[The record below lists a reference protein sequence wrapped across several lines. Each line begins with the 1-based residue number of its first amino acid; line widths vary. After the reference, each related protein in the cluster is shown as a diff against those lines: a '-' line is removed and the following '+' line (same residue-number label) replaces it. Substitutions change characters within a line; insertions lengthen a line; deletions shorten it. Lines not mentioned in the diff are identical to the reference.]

1 MQPSVSTRDRIRTAA
16 TALFAERG
24 LDAVSVRDIA
34 AAVGMKPSNLY
45 AHYPSRD
52 ALVAELFAEGY
63 AEYGA
68 LLAETAAGPGPFA
81 ARLRA
86 MVRLICR
93 LHDEDTV
100 RFRFLL
106 LAQHGQLAR
115 IGTADETPV
124 TILQR
129 EIEAALQ
136 RGEIPP
142 GDPALLT
149 AMVVGIPLQAAT
161 FHLYGRL
168 QRPLGA
174 LAEEIAAACLAVLT
188 PEPSGARHGR

>member
-1 MQPSVSTRDRIRTAA
+1 MQLSTRDRIRTAA
-16 TALFAERG
+16 TALFSERG

-52 ALVAELFAEGY
+52 ALVAELFADGY

-68 LLAETAAGPGPFA
+68 LLAEAADGAGPFA

-93 LHDEDTV
+93 LHDEDTT

-106 LAQHGQLAR
+106 LAQHGQLSRVSDA
-115 IGTADETPV
+115 IETPV
-124 TILQR
+124 TVLQR
-129 EIEAALQ
+129 EIEAALK
-136 RGEIPP
+136 RGEVAP

-149 AMVVGIPLQAAT
+149 AAVVGIPLQAAT

-168 QRPLGA
+168 TRSLGEA
-174 LAEEIAAACLAVLT
+174 ADEIADACLAVLS
-188 PEPSGARHGR
+188 PIGARHG

>member
-1 MQPSVSTRDRIRTAA
+1 MHPSPSTRDRIRTAA

-52 ALVAELFAEGY
+52 ALVAELFADGY

-68 LLAETAAGPGPFA
+68 LLSDAAATRGPFA
-81 ARLRA
+81 DRLRA

-115 IGTADETPV
+115 IGDAAETPV
-124 TILQR
+124 TVLQR
-129 EIEAALQ
+129 EIEAAIH

-168 QRPLGA
+168 QRSLGE
-174 LAEEIAAACLAVLT
+174 LADEIADACLAVLT
-188 PEPSGARHGR
+188 PDPPGARHG

>member
-1 MQPSVSTRDRIRTAA
+1 MQPSTRDRIRTAA
-16 TALFAERG
+16 TALSAERG

-52 ALVAELFAEGY
+52 ALIAELFADGY

-68 LLAETAAGPGPFA
+68 LLAEAAAGPGPFA
-81 ARLRA
+81 VRLRA

-93 LHDEDTV
+93 LHDEDTT

-115 IGTADETPV
+115 VGDAVETPV
-124 TILQR
+124 TVLQR
-129 EIEAALQ
+129 EVEAAMG
-136 RGEIPP
+136 RGEIAP

-149 AMVVGIPLQAAT
+149 AAIVGIPLQAAT

-168 QRPLGA
+168 QRSLDE
-174 LAEEIAAACLAVLT
+174 LADDIADACLAVVT
-188 PEPSGARHGR
+188 PVLPGAPPHER

>member
-1 MQPSVSTRDRIRTAA
+1 
-16 TALFAERG
+16 
-24 LDAVSVRDIA
+24 
-34 AAVGMKPSNLY
+34 
-45 AHYPSRD
+45 
-52 ALVAELFAEGY
+52 LVAELFADGY

-68 LLAETAAGPGPFA
+68 LLAEAAAGAGPFA

-115 IGTADETPV
+115 VGAADETPV

-129 EIEAALQ
+129 EIETAMR

-149 AMVVGIPLQAAT
+149 AAVVGIPLQAAT

-168 QRPLGA
+168 QRSLGE
-174 LAEEIAAACLAVLT
+174 LADEIAAACLAVLK
-188 PEPSGARHGR
+188 PEPAGARYG